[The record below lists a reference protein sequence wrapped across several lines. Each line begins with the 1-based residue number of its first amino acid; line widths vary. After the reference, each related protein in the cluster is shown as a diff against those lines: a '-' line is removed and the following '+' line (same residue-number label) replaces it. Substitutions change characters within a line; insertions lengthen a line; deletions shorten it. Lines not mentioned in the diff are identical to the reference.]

1 MAESNVKKVKSLN
14 RLFIFLWYLQS
25 NCRMNE
31 KTITVKVEMIFIKKF
46 KIIVHR
52 KKGYGILLNVVKN
65 KSILTKKVYA
75 GGKHG
80 RRN

>member
-1 MAESNVKKVKSLN
+1 MVENRYNKWRALIGSL
-14 RLFIFLWYLQS
+14 FFLWYLQS

-31 KTITVKVEMIFIKKF
+31 KTITVKVEMIFIKKL

-52 KKGYGILLNVVKN
+52 QRGYGILLNVVKN
-65 KSILTKKVYA
+65 KSILTKKIYA

>member
-1 MAESNVKKVKSLN
+1 
-14 RLFIFLWYLQS
+14 
-25 NCRMNE
+25 MNE